1 MRTCRS
7 DLNVYSHLVP
17 LGWLVSRMLEGN
29 FVICRVFVM
38 QVYLSGGGVS
48 LGEKSQGGRW
58 GVQENGL

>member
-1 MRTCRS
+1 
-7 DLNVYSHLVP
+7 
-17 LGWLVSRMLEGN
+17 
-29 FVICRVFVM
+29 VFVM